1 MHEQADLKEKIEATN
16 SNDFD
21 NGKIPAAPEQGQE
34 AQDKV
39 PDNGAW
45 ETQLFQVYNGNA
57 SLKYPHLEP
66 GGFTEQYTLEPGR
79 LPLQEGVAVIP
90 DTAQVSAYNTKE
102 RKGVVFTALGGSVE
116 IAITNLPVAVVK
128 AQLAVMNIIADH
140 FIMDEISAPGMEPA
154 NLQQAEPELEQEQ
167 EPEQAPIQT
176 NDTEISAYLRG
187 PIKIES
193 LTGINIALDQGE
205 YVKNKNDR
213 DPKLKFWKTTLNFT
227 KQKVQKECV
236 TELDETGL
244 HTVEKQNVQLDKQ
257 EAENISAEQ
266 VLESLNEPRE
276 QPEPEPQWEW
286 KGFEPGD
293 LTEDGFVRMEEA
305 ESQVVTVADKYK
317 GQIGKAKFRF
327 NEIPYTIPLFN
338 KRELKGKTKP
348 KEAGD
353 TMQDFFVDL
362 TGKLYVNFD
371 DPIELSFTD
380 NKIIEK
386 YIVATIVLEGVS
398 IKGSQLTAKKIRI
411 DLGKKASQDE
421 DEDEEEEQDKEQD
434 KEQSD
439 EGKAKKLF
447 GKNIHGT
454 FANTSA
460 VSSIDQGGIHAAPGK
475 KSLGGFGVSKFLG
488 FLDVEGDY
496 PTGYLKVSFEDQ
508 KKADKPKLF
517 SETVQNLMGDGLCI
531 PIFGPL
537 AFEICISPSVSIG
550 GSLSAELNRGKSFG
564 DDIEPGESMNLAGK
578 AEINGEAKLDM
589 SAGLALTPGILG
601 SVKVDL
607 KVGSELSAGIGV
619 EAEADTALGLRD
631 GKIKQTKDLNLDGG
645 VNIKLKGEVNLSS
658 SVKFFVWKGTLFK
671 VELCSKEIN
680 VQPFLGRAWRE
691 MNAEGLM
698 QGWHFEGMR
707 LSAKELGQE
716 IVQEIRDSKDLKKVD
731 EKKLEMSE
739 AAAKVLG
746 EEAKNAWA
754 ILEELSL
761 QKAQS
766 EEYVYLTSEEEKAA
780 LQKRIEKVAD
790 DAFTKI
796 SRYVSALDEYKDQLY
811 KKQEVMQRK
820 LDDARKERS
829 DCMAKDTVRQ
839 IAMQNVQRGGFKLE
853 KYLPVSQE
861 ESKGMTKNGIKRE
874 NEKRN
879 KMAAMDF
886 TIARALGIYDRAM
899 DEQIYEYDMYA
910 REQNLKNQVDKK
922 QGKTGAELDYIYP
935 LFKDLDEKK
944 FMNGTEATD
953 NFQWTGVATD
963 LRYATKFA
971 EDKDAQLRG
980 YHINNYFHVLY
991 KTLGPGNVPEEFAP
1005 IFKTPEG
1012 KRKIIRNYDFVKI
1025 LLAGVY
1031 PQETFDESGNSLE
1044 GKPIPKLN
1052 ARRKNKLY
1060 KAIFKDAMS
1069 KDDKIDNFLGKIF
1082 MGNDFVPETTQREKM
1097 LADINKVLQELF
1109 GSNLDDMVAN
1119 GDIDMNEKLQELD
1132 DKIEASKVEYINA
1145 MEKHYEVESTIKEV
1159 EVERAKYQAKLLQL
1173 KYDVETGMKLGA
1185 GSVKAAKDAVN
1196 FMQNDYQK
1204 VASGG
1209 ELPNLAVVGLDEDS
1223 DAYKKM
1229 KKIEEEAFPE
1239 RKNAMKAVKAPI
1251 AL

>member
-1 MHEQADLKEKIEATN
+1 MPDRVDLKEKVETTG

-21 NGKIPAAPEQGQE
+21 HGKIPAAPAKEEG

-45 ETQLFQVYNGNA
+45 ETQLFQVYNGRA
-57 SLKYPHLEP
+57 SLQYPHLEP
-66 GGFTEQYTLEPGR
+66 GGFTEQYILEPGR

-116 IAITNLPVAVVK
+116 IAITNLPVAVLK
-128 AQLAVMNIIADH
+128 AQLAVMNIISDR

-154 NLQQAEPELEQEQ
+154 NLQQAEQ

-193 LTGINIALDQGE
+193 LTGITIALDQGE
-205 YVKNKNDR
+205 YIKNKNDR
-213 DPKLKFWKTTLNFT
+213 DPKLKFWKTTLDFT
-227 KQKVQKECV
+227 AQKVQKECV

-244 HTVEKQNVQLDKQ
+244 HTLEKQNVPLDKQ
-257 EAENISAEQ
+257 EADNISAEQ

-362 TGKLYVNFD
+362 TGKLYVVFKE
-371 DPIELSFTD
+371 PIELSLIG
-380 NKIIEK
+380 NEKIEK

-398 IKGSQLTAKKIRI
+398 IKGSQLTAEKIRI

-421 DEDEEEEQDKEQD
+421 DEDEDEEEKGDQQD
-434 KEQSD
+434 EQSD
-439 EGKAKKLF
+439 EVKAKKLF
-447 GKNIHGT
+447 GKKIHGT

-460 VSSIDQGGIHAAPGK
+460 VSSIDKEGIHAAPGK

-550 GSLSAELNRGKSFG
+550 GSLSAEMRRGKSFG
-564 DDIEPGESMNLAGK
+564 EKLEPGESMDLAGK
-578 AEINGEAKLDM
+578 AEINGEGKLDM

-601 SVKVDL
+601 SVKLDL

-619 EAEADTALGLRD
+619 EAKADTALGLRD

-645 VNIKLKGEVNLSS
+645 VNIKLKGQVNLSS
-658 SVKFFVWKGTLFK
+658 NVKFFIWKGTLFK
-671 VELCSKEIN
+671 VELCSKEVN
-680 VQPFLGRAWRE
+680 VQPFLGRAWRDVD
-691 MNAEGLM
+691 AEGLT

-716 IVQEIRDSKDLKKVD
+716 IVQAIRDSKDLKKVD
-731 EKKLEMSE
+731 EKKLEMSKK
-739 AAAKVLG
+739 AADSLG
-746 EEAKNAWA
+746 KEVESAW
-754 ILEELSL
+754 ILLEELSL
-761 QKAQS
+761 QDKLTEDRA
-766 EEYVYLTSEEEKAA
+766 YLVDEKQKAA
-780 LQKRIEKVAD
+780 LQNRIKDVTKD
-790 DAFTKI
+790 VQDKIIKYMDAL
-796 SRYVSALDEYKDQLY
+796 SGYKDELSS
-811 KKQEVMQRK
+811 
-820 LDDARKERS
+820 KERQMKEEVEKARENRYKCKERDS
-829 DCMAKDTVRQ
+829 IRQ
-839 IAMQNVQRGGFKLE
+839 TAMMDIQKGGFQFERYKALT
-853 KYLPVSQE
+853 PE
-861 ESKGMTKNGIKRE
+861 ENGGKINKE
-874 NEKRN
+874 DEIRN
-879 KMAAMDF
+879 KMAAIDF
-886 TIARALGIYDRAM
+886 TIARAIGIYDYKLEA
-899 DEQIYEYDMYA
+899 EKSSYDLFA
-910 REQNLKNQVDKK
+910 RKQNLKRQVDRRH
-922 QGKTGAELDYIYP
+922 GKSPSYEYMYP
-935 LFKDLDEKK
+935 MVESLS
-944 FMNGTEATD
+944 
-953 NFQWTGVATD
+953 
-963 LRYATKFA
+963 
-971 EDKDAQLRG
+971 DKDFVETKRGDYGIPLEQLRSSTQFG
-980 YHINNYFHVLY
+980 SFGENYFDILWKDIPY
-991 KTLGPGNVPEEFAP
+991 NKLDGTL
-1005 IFKTPEG
+1005 
-1012 KRKIIRNYDFVKI
+1012 DFLKKKNEKAKGEKDKKESIKVRELLKI
-1025 LLAGVY
+1025 LVSGVY
-1031 PQETFDESGNSLE
+1031 PKETFDKKGNSLE
-1044 GKPIPKLN
+1044 GKPIPKLD
-1052 ARRKNKLY
+1052 AKKKNDIY
-1060 KAIFKDAMS
+1060 KDLFKDYLTTTEKERNKYA
-1069 KDDKIDNFLGKIF
+1069 KDVGKKEEIKKTELEY
-1082 MGNDFVPETTQREKM
+1082 MMD
-1097 LADINKVLQELF
+1097 DINKVLQAMFE
-1109 GSNLDDMVAN
+1109 SDLDTMVTKGN
-1119 GDIDMNEKLQELD
+1119 INMEEKLKELD
-1132 DKIEASKVEYINA
+1132 DKIETSKTEYLKAVENQQEVVNAIAKVEKEQKNCL
-1145 MEKHYEVESTIKEV
+1145 EKLNDLKSNTRKGLKLDSESVE
-1159 EVERAKYQAKLLQL
+1159 
-1173 KYDVETGMKLGA
+1173 
-1185 GSVKAAKDAVN
+1185 AAKAAVN
-1196 FMQNDYQK
+1196 FMQSEYMD
-1204 VASGG
+1204 VANGVT
-1209 ELPNLAVVGLDEDS
+1209 LVRDAVTDINKDS
-1223 DAYKKM
+1223 DAYERM
-1229 KKIEEEAFPE
+1229 QKIEEEVFPE
-1239 RKNAMKAVKAPI
+1239 RKNAMKAVKTPI

>member
-1 MHEQADLKEKIEATN
+1 MPDRVDLKEKVETTG

-21 NGKIPAAPEQGQE
+21 HGKIPAAPAKEEG

-45 ETQLFQVYNGNA
+45 ETQLFQVYNGRA
-57 SLKYPHLEP
+57 SLQYPHLEP
-66 GGFTEQYTLEPGR
+66 GGFTEQYILEPGR

-116 IAITNLPVAVVK
+116 IAITNLPVAVLK
-128 AQLAVMNIIADH
+128 AQLAVMNIISDR

-154 NLQQAEPELEQEQ
+154 NLQQAEQ

-193 LTGINIALDQGE
+193 LTGITIALDQGE
-205 YVKNKNDR
+205 YIKNKNDR
-213 DPKLKFWKTTLNFT
+213 DPKLKFWKTTLDFT
-227 KQKVQKECV
+227 AQKVQKECV

-244 HTVEKQNVQLDKQ
+244 HTMEKQNVPLDKQ
-257 EAENISAEQ
+257 EADNISAEQ

-362 TGKLYVNFD
+362 TGKLYVVFKE
-371 DPIELSFTD
+371 PIELSLIG
-380 NKIIEK
+380 NEKIEK

-398 IKGSQLTAKKIRI
+398 IKGSQLTAEKIRI

-421 DEDEEEEQDKEQD
+421 DEDEDEEEKGDQQD
-434 KEQSD
+434 EQSD
-439 EGKAKKLF
+439 EVKAKKLF
-447 GKNIHGT
+447 GKKIHGT

-460 VSSIDQGGIHAAPGK
+460 VSSIDKEGIHAAPGK
-475 KSLGGFGVSKFLG
+475 KSLGEFGVSKFLG

-550 GSLSAELNRGKSFG
+550 GSLSAEMRRGKSFG
-564 DDIEPGESMNLAGK
+564 EKLEPGENMDLAGK
-578 AEINGEAKLDM
+578 AEINGEGKLDM

-601 SVKVDL
+601 SVKLDL

-619 EAEADTALGLRD
+619 EAKADTALGLRD

-645 VNIKLKGEVNLSS
+645 VNIKLKGQVNLSS
-658 SVKFFVWKGTLFK
+658 NVKFFIWKGTLFK
-671 VELCSKEIN
+671 VELCSKEVN
-680 VQPFLGRAWRE
+680 VQPFLGRAWRDVD
-691 MNAEGLM
+691 AEGLM

-716 IVQEIRDSKDLKKVD
+716 IVQAIRDSKDLKKVD

-746 EEAKNAWA
+746 EEAESAWA
-754 ILEELSL
+754 ILEELNR
-761 QKAQS
+761 QKALS
-766 EEYVYLTSEEEKAA
+766 KEYAYLTSEEEKAA
-780 LQKRIEKVAD
+780 LQNRINTVTKEVEK
-790 DAFTKI
+790 KI
-796 SRYVSALDEYKDQLY
+796 SKYMGALNEYKSQLY
-811 KKQEVMQRK
+811 KKQEVTQRK
-820 LDDARKERS
+820 LDDARKEHAH
-829 DCMAKDTVRQ
+829 CMAQDTIRQ
-839 IAMQNVQRGGFKLE
+839 MAMKNVQRGGLLFE
-853 KYLPVSQE
+853 KYLPLSQE
-861 ESKGMTKNGIKRE
+861 ESKEMSSKKIQKE

-879 KMAAMDF
+879 KMAAIDF

-899 DEQIYEYDMYA
+899 DEQRYEYDMYA
-910 REQNLKNQVDKK
+910 REQNSKNRVDKR
-922 QGKTGAELDYIYP
+922 QGKKSPELEYIYP
-935 LFKDLDEKK
+935 LLKDIPELNFLKGSDK
-944 FMNGTEATD
+944 NDNYRWGGAEAT
-953 NFQWTGVATD
+953 
-963 LRYATKFA
+963 LRYQTQFGR
-971 EDKDAQLRG
+971 DAHEEERG

-991 KTLGPGNVPEEFAP
+991 YKSFYLGYIPASYRSDFIP
-1005 IFKTPEG
+1005 IFKG
-1012 KRKIIRNYDFVKI
+1012 KNAIRSYDFAKI
-1025 LLAGVY
+1025 LLSGVY
-1031 PQETFDESGNSLE
+1031 PQGACDGDGNSLE
-1044 GKPIPKLN
+1044 GKPIKSLDTDRKTKLF
-1052 ARRKNKLY
+1052 KT
-1060 KAIFKDAMS
+1060 IFKDTLS
-1069 KDDKIDNFLGKIF
+1069 KEDKKNNFLGKLF
-1082 MGNDFVPETTQREKM
+1082 LGSDYNQETTQREKM
-1097 LADINKVLQELF
+1097 MVDINKVLHEVF

-1119 GDIDMNEKLQELD
+1119 GNIDMNEKLRELD
-1132 DKIEASKVEYINA
+1132 DKLETSKEDYINA
-1145 MEKHYEVESTIKEV
+1145 REKHYEVESAIKNV
-1159 EVERAKYQAKLLQL
+1159 EKEQL
-1173 KYDVETGMKLGA
+1173 KYEGKLFGLRYDVESGMKLDE
-1185 GSVKAAKDAVN
+1185 GSVKAAKAAVN
-1196 FMQNDYQK
+1196 FMQNDYEA
-1204 VASGG
+1204 VAMGG
-1209 ELPNLAVVGLDEDS
+1209 ELPDLAVVGFDEDS

-1229 KKIEEEAFPE
+1229 KKFEKEAFPE
-1239 RKNAMKAVKAPI
+1239 RKNAAKALKAPV
-1251 AL
+1251 AV

>member
-66 GGFTEQYTLEPGR
+66 GGFTEQYTLEPSR

-128 AQLAVMNIIADH
+128 AQLAVMNIISDH
-140 FIMDEISAPGMEPA
+140 FIMDEISAPGMKPA
-154 NLQQAEPELEQEQ
+154 NLQQAEPEQ

-193 LTGINIALDQGE
+193 LTGVTIALDQGE

-213 DPKLKFWKTTLNFT
+213 DPKLKFWKTTLDFT

-244 HTVEKQNVQLDKQ
+244 HTLEKQNIQLDKQ

-266 VLESLNEPRE
+266 VLESLNEPGA

-305 ESQVVTVADKYK
+305 ESQVVTVADIYK

-398 IKGSQLTAKKIRI
+398 IKGSQLTAEKIRI

-421 DEDEEEEQDKEQD
+421 DEDEEEEQKNEQEN
-434 KEQSD
+434 EQSD

-460 VSSIDQGGIHAAPGK
+460 VSSIDKGGIHAAPGK

-537 AFEICISPSVSIG
+537 AFEINISPSVSIG
-550 GSLSAELNRGKSFG
+550 GSLSAEMKRGKSFG
-564 DDIEPGESMNLAGK
+564 EKLEPGESMNLAGK
-578 AEINGEAKLDM
+578 AEINGEAKMDM

-619 EAEADTALGLRD
+619 EAKADTALGLRD

-680 VQPFLGRAWRE
+680 VQPFLGHARRE
-691 MNAEGLM
+691 MEAEGLM

-716 IVQEIRDSKDLKKVD
+716 IVQAIRDSKDLKKVD

-766 EEYVYLTSEEEKAA
+766 EEYVYLTNEEEKAA
-780 LQKRIEKVAD
+780 LQKRIEEVAD

-839 IAMQNVQRGGFKLE
+839 IAMQNVHRGGFKLE

-861 ESKGMTKNGIKRE
+861 ESKGMNKIGIQQENKR
-874 NEKRN
+874 RN

-886 TIARALGIYDRAM
+886 TIARALGIYDSAL
-899 DEQIYEYDMYA
+899 DEQIYKYDMYA

-935 LFKDLDEKK
+935 LFKDLDEWK

-953 NFQWTGVATD
+953 NFRWTGVATD

-1031 PQETFDESGNSLE
+1031 PKETVDESGNSLE
-1044 GKPIPKLN
+1044 GKPIPKLS

-1082 MGNDFVPETTQREKM
+1082 LGNDFVPETTQREKM
-1097 LADINKVLQELF
+1097 MADINKVLQELF

-1119 GDIDMNEKLQELD
+1119 GNIDMNEKLQELD

-1223 DAYKKM
+1223 DSYKKM